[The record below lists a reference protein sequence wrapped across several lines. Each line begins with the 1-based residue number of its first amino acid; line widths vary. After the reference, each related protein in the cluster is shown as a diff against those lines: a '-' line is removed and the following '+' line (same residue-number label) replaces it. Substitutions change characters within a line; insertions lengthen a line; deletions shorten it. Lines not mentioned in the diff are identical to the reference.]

1 MAFPSTDSEEWRYS
15 RIGDLDLEQFAMI
28 QARDADAAQ
37 TTDEIPL
44 AVSDFIKEFEC
55 FRRLPFIKLFVI
67 NNLAILFYIYPGF
80 NPILQSHFVINFID
94 S

>member
-44 AVSDFIKEFEC
+44 AVSDFIKELGQLGGSVVVYNGRIISTQLSSSSSVVR
-55 FRRLPFIKLFVI
+55 FRL
-67 NNLAILFYIYPGF
+67 
-80 NPILQSHFVINFID
+80 
-94 S
+94 